1 MIAHTRR
8 GRTSQP
14 NRWVIRVRGVMTTVS
29 TDYEATFRELFPR
42 LVSLGV
48 VMTGRRDIA
57 HELAQETLLR
67 AHRRWAEVS
76 RYDAPAA
83 WCRKVM
89 VNLVID
95 HQRSAASERR
105 AVERLAAAPTRDV
118 DGPALAEWSRL
129 VATLPERQRAVV
141 SLYYADDRSV
151 DEIAELLDVSA
162 GTVKTTLF
170 KARRSLARHLDAEG
184 ERHG

>member
-1 MIAHTRR
+1 
-8 GRTSQP
+8 
-14 NRWVIRVRGVMTTVS
+14 MTTVS
-29 TDYEATFRELFPR
+29 TDYETMFRDLFPR

-67 AHRRWAEVS
+67 AHRRWDEVS

-105 AVERLAAAPTRDV
+105 AVERLAPRR
-118 DGPALAEWSRL
+118 PATS
-129 VATLPERQRAVV
+129 T
-141 SLYYADDRSV
+141 
-151 DEIAELLDVSA
+151 
-162 GTVKTTLF
+162 
-170 KARRSLARHLDAEG
+170 ARRSPSGRASSPVCPNG
-184 ERHG
+184 SGPW

>member
-1 MIAHTRR
+1 
-8 GRTSQP
+8 
-14 NRWVIRVRGVMTTVS
+14 MTTVS
-29 TDYEATFRELFPR
+29 TDYETMFREQFPR

-67 AHRRWAEVS
+67 AHRRWDEVS

-83 WCRKVM
+83 WCRRVM
-89 VNLVID
+89 ANLVID

-105 AVERLAAAPTRDV
+105 AVERLGAAPTRDV

-129 VATLPERQRAVV
+129 VAGLPERQRAVV
-141 SLYYADDRSV
+141 TLYYADDRSV
-151 DEIAELLDVSA
+151 DEIADLLDVSA

-170 KARRSLARHLDAEG
+170 KARRSLARHLDAGG